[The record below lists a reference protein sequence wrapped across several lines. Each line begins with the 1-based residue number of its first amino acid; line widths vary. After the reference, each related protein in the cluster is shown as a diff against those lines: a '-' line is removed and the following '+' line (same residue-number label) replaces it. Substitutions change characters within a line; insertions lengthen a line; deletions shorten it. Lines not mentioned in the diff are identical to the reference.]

1 VVVNTYVILR
11 RGGWRSPR
19 DLQAAAARSRAELGS
34 DLRWLRSYVME
45 EEDGALGTVCIYEAT
60 SPETIRDHASRS
72 GLPADEI
79 VRVADTVLGQ
89 PDPA

>member
-1 VVVNTYVILR
+1 MVVNTYVILR
-11 RGGWRSPR
+11 RGGWRSPH
-19 DLQAAAARSRAELGS
+19 DLQAAAARSKAELGN

-45 EEDGALGTVCIYEAT
+45 EENGALGTVCIYEAA
-60 SPETIRDHASRS
+60 SPETIRAHASRS